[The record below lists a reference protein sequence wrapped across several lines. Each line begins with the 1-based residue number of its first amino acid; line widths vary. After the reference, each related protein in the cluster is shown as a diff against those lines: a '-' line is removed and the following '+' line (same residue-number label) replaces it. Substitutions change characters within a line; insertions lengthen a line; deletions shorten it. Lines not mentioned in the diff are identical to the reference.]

1 MKTIK
6 NRKKN
11 FNIKSRTK
19 KIGGINNIMKNLKK
33 LSDQMGKLNKNTNN
47 DRCKKLDIILNF
59 LNKYNILKNK
69 DFKYFE
75 ENSDLLCKNLY
86 FFSQVLKKIL
96 DINLN
101 QDINNEVK
109 IEQMIKIEG
118 QDKKPIYDRESA
130 TEVISIFD
138 EMLDKKQS
146 GGGISDIA
154 VDIIAGPTDTI
165 DGFDFILAIL
175 ALVPF
180 LGIFFEMGLFGKQIC
195 GGRIKFAVLIF
206 LGLLRL
212 VPFIGFIPYFFG
224 WTFFKYIYIAA
235 VAARQSKCAQ
245 NPSSCVAP
253 PPRDPCDNCK

>member
-19 KIGGINNIMKNLKK
+19 KIGGTKIIMKNLQK
-33 LSDQMGKLNKNTNN
+33 LSDQMEKLNKNTNN
-47 DRCKKLDIILNF
+47 DRCKKLEIILNF
-59 LNKYNILKNK
+59 LHKYNILNNK
-69 DFKYFE
+69 DFKYFK

-101 QDINNEVK
+101 QDINKELK
-109 IEQMIKIEG
+109 IEQMMKIEG
-118 QDKKPIYDRESA
+118 LDKKSIYDRESA
-130 TEVISIFD
+130 SEVISIFD

-146 GGGISDIA
+146 GGGISDVIVGVVA
-154 VDIIAGPTDTI
+154 SKSDRI
-165 DGFDFILAIL
+165 DGFDFLLAIL

-235 VAARQSKCAQ
+235 VAAQQSTCVD
-245 NPSSCVAP
+245 NPEACKEA
-253 PPRDPCDNCK
+253 PPRDPCNNCK